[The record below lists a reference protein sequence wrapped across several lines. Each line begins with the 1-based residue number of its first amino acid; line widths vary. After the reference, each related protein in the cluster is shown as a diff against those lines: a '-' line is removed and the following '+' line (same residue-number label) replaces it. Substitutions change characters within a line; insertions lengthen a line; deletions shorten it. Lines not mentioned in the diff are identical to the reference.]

1 MIAPLEMHVS
11 GFLTAS
17 SQAPKVFTLRGMP
30 GGGGEGGVR
39 ELTFPRPHDL
49 HGGTVPHDFLS
60 IDPPHW
66 GSVKR
71 AALLWV

>member
-30 GGGGEGGVR
+30 GGGGG
-39 ELTFPRPHDL
+39 RP
-49 HGGTVPHDFLS
+49 GTHLS
-60 IDPPHW
+60 ETP
-66 GSVKR
+66 
-71 AALLWV
+71 

>member
-17 SQAPKVFTLRGMP
+17 SQAPKVFTLRGML
-30 GGGGEGGVR
+30 GGEGGVR
-39 ELTFPRPHDL
+39 ELTCPRPHDL

-60 IDPPHW
+60 IDPPHL